1 MRRCCVA
8 LQRLNSARPAVGM
21 LLTFLKPMPR
31 QHKRPLSLTCR
42 PTHLPPSAPTADNL
56 IHVFGPRSGCF
67 ILFLTVGPRGRA
79 RLGRHTKF
87 VGQKPTG
94 TLSSRIGHTTLC
106 TQDLSSPSLHSA
118 PPSLSRTS
126 SLSNYSII
134 AQSIDSALESIDLV
148 AENIDPAVH

>member
-31 QHKRPLSLTCR
+31 QHKRPLSLTSR

-94 TLSSRIGHTTLC
+94 TAVFRNRTHY
-106 TQDLSSPSLHSA
+106 SLHAGPQQSL
-118 PPSLSRTS
+118 PPFCTPISLPDKFFVK
-126 SLSNYSII
+126 LFNYSTQHRFCIREHR
-134 AQSIDSALESIDLV
+134 SCSRE
-148 AENIDPAVH
+148 H